1 VSRNLFTACRFRGL
15 ADSRVVTQGEKAKKY
30 NPQQR
35 RSGHVHN
42 SRRGQKGVDNRPE
55 HDSLRA
61 DARQEVSCRTVIHAE
76 YDQGGT
82 SMTSRQ
88 EIIDLMEKFQKG
100 DALVFKTPK
109 TFGDDYVVIELNP
122 ESGKKYVLRLG
133 KDLEAAKKSVPYYS
147 HDHAKPIAKWIA
159 DRCGEPLG

>member
-1 VSRNLFTACRFRGL
+1 
-15 ADSRVVTQGEKAKKY
+15 
-30 NPQQR
+30 
-35 RSGHVHN
+35 
-42 SRRGQKGVDNRPE
+42 
-55 HDSLRA
+55 
-61 DARQEVSCRTVIHAE
+61 
-76 YDQGGT
+76 
-82 SMTSRQ
+82 MTSRQ